1 MATVDPPKH
10 PSIYVMRCGDKL
22 KIGVAKNVER
32 RAKQLQ
38 TGNPETILIEY
49 QRERKDAYKL
59 ENHLHRKFSKQRV
72 SGEWFDANALEVRD
86 IISACFGF
94 IKYDWDD

>member
-1 MATVDPPKH
+1 MQSEKSH
-10 PSIYVMRCGDKL
+10 PHIYVMRCGDKL

-38 TGNPETILIEY
+38 TGNAEKILVEY
-49 QRERKDAYKL
+49 KRERKDAYQL
-59 ENHLHRKFSKQRV
+59 EKHLHRKFAHLRT
-72 SGEWFDANALEVRD
+72 SGEWFSSESLTLRE
-86 IISACFGF
+86 IIAACYGY